1 MEVVADTSALLS
13 LEAGGV
19 LEIAVEKLD
28 FMASTFKLIES
39 LGLLCGRNFY
49 EKRNSKALLSSNN

>member
-1 MEVVADTSALLS
+1 MEIIADTSALLS

-28 FMASTFKLIES
+28 FIISPRIK
-39 LGLLCGRNFY
+39 
-49 EKRNSKALLSSNN
+49 